1 MIEISYETYKIIHL
15 INLSGRFDSIG
26 SQEVNERINSLIDL
40 GHHNFVLN
48 LEKVNYLSGEE
59 RERTKVKVLLNKF
72 SELRKEELLDDELI
86 SMLQGGYY

>member
-48 LEKVNYLSGEE
+48 LEKVNYLSSEE